1 MPWTSSVTLRC
12 PTYVLS
18 ETNLADLNLLSNILM
33 MKDQFNDFEELKV
46 IAPVREE
53 AIDLLQTIQ
62 RLNLSE

>member
-1 MPWTSSVTLRC
+1 MSK
-12 PTYVLS
+12 
-18 ETNLADLNLLSNILM
+18 LLILM

-62 RLNLSE
+62 WLNLSE